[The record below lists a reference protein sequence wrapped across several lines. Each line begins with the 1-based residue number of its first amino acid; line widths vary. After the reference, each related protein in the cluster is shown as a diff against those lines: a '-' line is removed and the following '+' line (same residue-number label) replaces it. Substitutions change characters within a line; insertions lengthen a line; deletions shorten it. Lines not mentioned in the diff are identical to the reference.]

1 MAKICKKCNASINS
15 KSMECPYCGSTSF
28 EVESV
33 EPAVTVAQQPSQS
46 NDNNDGVYS
55 TKLEQL
61 ISLALSDGELTEKE
75 KQVLFKKAEAEG
87 IDLDEFEMVLD
98 AKLKQLQISNAQTT
112 THYSGSQP
120 SNTPPPPPPVN
131 MTASAIPSRE
141 AYSQLEYLIDMGLKD
156 GSINDYERQTIVEK
170 GIVLGISRNE
180 IEMILANKIDEKSK
194 LLAQTA
200 APKSDKFGDVK
211 KCPACGSM
219 IQSFTAI
226 CADCGHSFSN
236 INAVSS
242 VTKLHEQLLNVESE
256 ERNRPVETGWMEKLQ
271 GNSAA
276 TDMQLEERIKKRKA
290 SVVTSF
296 PVPNTKEDILEFL
309 SMAIPE
315 AGKKPNFFMMGTAT
329 GALYKAWL
337 SKAEQ
342 VIMKA
347 RFSLKEDKKLLDEI
361 NNYAKEL
368 GIK

>member
-1 MAKICKKCNASINS
+1 
-15 KSMECPYCGSTSF
+15 MECPYCGSTSF

-33 EPAVTVAQQPSQS
+33 EPVKEIQPSQPS
-46 NDNNDGVYS
+46 QPSQNNDGVYS
-55 TKLEQL
+55 DKLEQL
-61 ISLALSDGELTEKE
+61 ISLALLDGELTEKE

-98 AKLKQLQISNAQTT
+98 AKLKQLQISTSQTT
-112 THYSGSQP
+112 PNYGHDHASL
-120 SNTPPPPPPVN
+120 TPPPPPLNTPTPV
-131 MTASAIPSRE
+131 MPSRE

-156 GSINDYERQTIVEK
+156 GLINDYERQTIVEK
-170 GIVLGISRNE
+170 GLALGISRNE
-180 IEMILANKIDEKSK
+180 IEMILTNKIDEKSK

-200 APKSDKFGDVK
+200 APKSDKFGDIK

-226 CADCGHSFSN
+226 CADCGHTFSN

-256 ERNRPVETGWMEKLQ
+256 ERNRPVEMGWMEKLQ

-276 TDMQLEERIKKRKA
+276 NDMQLEERIKKRKA
-290 SVVTSF
+290 SVVSSF

-309 SMAIPE
+309 SIAVPE
-315 AGKKPNFFMMGTAT
+315 VGKKPNFFMMKTAA
-329 GALYKAWL
+329 GALYNAWH

-347 RFSLKEDKKLLDEI
+347 RFSLKEDKKLLEEI